1 MKVKELIS
9 ELSKHDP
16 ELEVI
21 CYTEDEQFL
30 QGKHLFRLIEIE
42 SINVVSGEKRRGD
55 DGVPTLKI
63 GSEGYS
69 EKHVMINLLT
79 DF

>member
-21 CYTEDEQFL
+21 CYTEDEHFL
-30 QGKHLFRLIEIE
+30 QENHLFRLIEIE
-42 SINVVSGEKRRGD
+42 SINVVAGEKRRGD
-55 DGVPTLKI
+55 DGIPTLNL

>member
-16 ELEVI
+16 ELDVI

-30 QGKHLFRLIEIE
+30 QKNHLLRLIEID
-42 SINVVSGEKRRGD
+42 SINVVAGEKRRAD
-55 DGVPTLKI
+55 DGIPTLKL